1 MNGEW
6 FEAKIKYEKEQ
17 ENGLMKK
24 VSENYLVDALTFSE
38 AEARII
44 EELRPYMRGEFEVA
58 DLKKVRYV
66 ELLDSENEEDDL
78 WFKGKLVI
86 ITLDEKTAKEKRE
99 FYIPRL
105 NRERSL
111 YGTEFEVKLRN
122 ELTQKAI
129 ARECAEWIRKK
140 ATFKSNSTQEG
151 M

>member
-66 ELLDSENEEDDL
+66 ELMDSENEEDDL

-86 ITLDEKTAKEKRE
+86 ITLDEKTAKEKKSSVQVLVKAHD
-99 FYIPRL
+99 I
-105 NRERSL
+105 RS
-111 YGTEFEVKLRN
+111 
-122 ELTQKAI
+122 AI
-129 ARECAEWIRKK
+129 AHIEHKLGQSMMDFTVTGVTETPIIDVYKFK
-140 ATFKSNSTQEG
+140 A
-151 M
+151 

>member
-86 ITLDEKTAKEKRE
+86 ITLDEKTAKEK
-99 FYIPRL
+99 
-105 NRERSL
+105 
-111 YGTEFEVKLRN
+111 
-122 ELTQKAI
+122 
-129 ARECAEWIRKK
+129 
-140 ATFKSNSTQEG
+140 
-151 M
+151 

>member
-78 WFKGKLVI
+78 WFKGNWLLSHWMRRLQK
-86 ITLDEKTAKEKRE
+86 KRKVV
-99 FYIPRL
+99 
-105 NRERSL
+105 S
-111 YGTEFEVKLRN
+111 
-122 ELTQKAI
+122 
-129 ARECAEWIRKK
+129 
-140 ATFKSNSTQEG
+140 KS
-151 M
+151 